1 MITVGNLTK
10 SFGSQLLFEGAS
22 FHINPRERVGL
33 VGRNGHGKTTL
44 FRLIVGVDSPDAGT
58 ISRPKGYR
66 VGYVLQHLQFTEHT
80 ALKEAMTQLPE
91 EERDHH
97 WKVEK
102 ILAGLGFSNEDM
114 QRHPGTFSG
123 GYQVRLNL
131 AKVLASEPDLLLLDE
146 PTNYL
151 DITSIRWV
159 ERFLISWPHELML
172 ITHDRGFMDKIVT
185 HTIGIHRKK
194 VRKIAGNTEK
204 LYNQLAQEEEVYEKT
219 RIKDERRRKEIEAFI
234 TRFRAKA
241 RLANLVQSRI
251 KTLEKRNKKEKLERI
266 KALDF
271 SFRDQPFRGKYV
283 LSARNLSFSYD
294 PQVPL
299 IRDLTIT
306 IGAGERVCVIGRN
319 GKGKTTLLKLLG
331 GLLLP
336 QSGDTACHPG
346 VTRGCFEQTNIK
358 SLVDTRT
365 VEEEILYSHPDVD
378 RQRARNICGAMMFE
392 GDEALKRIGVLSGG
406 EKSRVMLGKLLVTP
420 VNLLLL
426 DEPTNHLDMYSCD
439 ALLAAIDSFK
449 GAVVMVTH
457 NEMLLHA
464 LADRLIVFQN
474 DGASVF
480 EGSYQRFMEKGGWGD
495 EVVVA
500 KLAGADPAEEPS
512 SAKVTKKEKRRRRSA
527 IIIERAKVQKPLE
540 ERIVQ
545 VENEIVTH
553 EKELNELN
561 DAMQAASQAQ
571 DGKGIAKISQSIHR
585 CRSAIDRLFNEL
597 ETLTN
602 TVNAQSILFQEK
614 LDELERLGD
623 F

>member
-1 MITVGNLTK
+1 
-10 SFGSQLLFEGAS
+10 
-22 FHINPRERVGL
+22 
-33 VGRNGHGKTTL
+33 
-44 FRLIVGVDSPDAGT
+44 
-58 ISRPKGYR
+58 
-66 VGYVLQHLQFTEHT
+66 
-80 ALKEAMTQLPE
+80 
-91 EERDHH
+91 
-97 WKVEK
+97 
-102 ILAGLGFSNEDM
+102 M
-114 QRHPGTFSG
+114 QRHPGAFSG

-159 ERFLISWPHELML
+159 ERFLINWPHELML
-172 ITHDRGFMDKIVT
+172 ITHDRGLMDKIVT
-185 HTIGIHRKK
+185 HTIGIHRNK

-204 LYNQLAQEEEVYEKT
+204 LYDQIAQEEEVYEKT
-219 RIKDERRRKEIEAFI
+219 RMNDERRRKEIEAFI

-251 KTLEKRNKKEKLERI
+251 KTLEKQKKKEKLERI

-271 SFRDQPFRGKYV
+271 WFRDQPFRGKYV
-283 LSARNLSFSYD
+283 LSARDLSFSYD
-294 PQVPL
+294 PDVPL
-299 IRDLTIT
+299 IRDLSIT
-306 IGAGERVCVIGRN
+306 IGARERVCVIGRN
-319 GKGKTTLLKLLG
+319 GKGKTTLLKLLA

-336 QSGDTACHPG
+336 QNGETGCHPG
-346 VTRGCFEQTNIK
+346 VTKGCFEQTNIK

-378 RQRARNICGAMMFE
+378 RQLARNICGAMMFE
-392 GDEALKRIGVLSGG
+392 GDDALKRIAVLSGG

-474 DGASVF
+474 DRVSVF
-480 EGSYQRFMEKGGWGD
+480 DGSYQRFMEKGGWGD
-495 EVVVA
+495 EVVLA
-500 KLAGADPAEEPS
+500 KSAPEDTDEEPS
-512 SAKVTKKEKRRRRSA
+512 SVKVTKKEKRRRRSA
-527 IIIERAKVQKPLE
+527 IIIERAKMRKPLQG
-540 ERIVQ
+540 RIVQ
-545 VENEIVTH
+545 VENEIETH
-553 EKELNELN
+553 EKALNELN
-561 DAMQAASQAQ
+561 DAMQEASQAQ
-571 DGKGIAKISQSIHR
+571 DGQRIAKISQSIHH

-597 ETLTN
+597 EALTTTLN
-602 TVNAQSILFQEK
+602 EQSALFEER
-614 LDELERLGD
+614 LDQLDRLGD